1 MIWTLSLGDI
11 LYCCIAPGSFLPSL
25 LATLMH
31 QCVSRVFCPST
42 IPSFSFLSFVSR
54 SLTQS
59 FSSSVY
65 VDYSLTCCSPRL
77 HSVHPTTKQPSLVFM
92 KDESVWMHLG
102 EKQTAPM
109 KLETCELF
117 GFNVGEWEVKEPTKT
132 EMPFRLES
140 DLDFVSWTADDGT
153 KGLVHVCDALFQLFK
168 EGIPDPGV
176 QFHKVTG
183 KTVIRQVREW
193 PP

>member
-1 MIWTLSLGDI
+1 
-11 LYCCIAPGSFLPSL
+11 
-25 LATLMH
+25 
-31 QCVSRVFCPST
+31 
-42 IPSFSFLSFVSR
+42 
-54 SLTQS
+54 
-59 FSSSVY
+59 
-65 VDYSLTCCSPRL
+65 
-77 HSVHPTTKQPSLVFM
+77 
-92 KDESVWMHLG
+92 MHLG
-102 EKQTAPM
+102 EKQAAPM

-117 GFNVGEWEVKEPTKT
+117 GFNVGEWEVKESTKT
-132 EMPFRLES
+132 EMPCRLES

-153 KGLVHVCDALFQLFK
+153 KGLVHVCDAFFQLFK